1 MLGRDPQAA
10 PQEAAGA
17 YWAPG
22 PPPRRRRA
30 AGRGGP
36 GRPRRA
42 AASHLSSPPQI
53 GPALPKSCLSSPPQ
67 ICAALLRFG
76 YSPEKGSAGKTSL
89 ITQAPP
95 CGATSVAH
103 LPEQPRQSLLH
114 TPLAPAP
121 EATPCLDS
129 PLLVAPS
136 APSVV
141 PPAVVAPSLPHLP
154 PRSELAAH
162 APAAQ
167 NTSAGS

>member
-1 MLGRDPQAA
+1 MPDWLW
-10 PQEAAGA
+10 EGA
-17 YWAPG
+17 
-22 PPPRRRRA
+22 
-30 AGRGGP
+30 
-36 GRPRRA
+36 
-42 AASHLSSPPQI
+42 
-53 GPALPKSCLSSPPQ
+53 
-67 ICAALLRFG
+67 
-76 YSPEKGSAGKTSL
+76 SL

-114 TPLAPAP
+114 APLAPAP

-154 PRSELAAH
+154 PRSELVAH
-162 APAAQ
+162 TPANAVALVVLALGGCSGKCATLVAPQGGA
-167 NTSAGS
+167 

>member
-1 MLGRDPQAA
+1 MGDLSEFQLGVAL
-10 PQEAAGA
+10 
-17 YWAPG
+17 
-22 PPPRRRRA
+22 RRFRY
-30 AGRGGP
+30 
-36 GRPRRA
+36 
-42 AASHLSSPPQI
+42 
-53 GPALPKSCLSSPPQ
+53 
-67 ICAALLRFG
+67 LRQW
-76 YSPEKGSAGKTSL
+76 KTSL

-121 EATPCLDS
+121 ETTPCLDS

-154 PRSELAAH
+154 PRPELVAHTPANAVALVILVVVAAAAAAIH
-162 APAAQ
+162 YHPPLALPSRPLRPASSRSLFPARLPSPHPPVPSPSPAHPSLPQ
-167 NTSAGS
+167 AGARR